1 MMMMTRKQG
10 LGGLVLRRGVFS
22 NSKARKV
29 GVVEAFGVE
38 GVALG
43 WVFIATLG
51 FAFQWSLKDQEK
63 AHKLQ
68 VFSELKKSF

>member
-1 MMMMTRKQG
+1 MMNN
-10 LGGLVLRRGVFS
+10 LILRRTVFS

-43 WVFIATLG
+43 WVFIFSLG

-63 AHKLQ
+63 SHKLR
-68 VFSELKKSF
+68 VFNELRKTF